1 MPVGTSEKQQLF
13 KYVLITFIGFMIIDT
28 IIKFYFLYFINFET
42 NTFSIISFILPYV
55 ILVVIAVRFYQY
67 NKTIATEHRNSST
80 HNCEKAVFQ
89 FAGRSKLPG
98 SKCGVR
104 INISEM
110 V

>member
-67 NKTIATEHRNSST
+67 NKTIATEHRKFIHSQLR
-80 HNCEKAVFQ
+80 K
-89 FAGRSKLPG
+89 GGLP
-98 SKCGVR
+98 VR
-104 INISEM
+104 RKIQVTRIKMRRKNQH
-110 V
+110 